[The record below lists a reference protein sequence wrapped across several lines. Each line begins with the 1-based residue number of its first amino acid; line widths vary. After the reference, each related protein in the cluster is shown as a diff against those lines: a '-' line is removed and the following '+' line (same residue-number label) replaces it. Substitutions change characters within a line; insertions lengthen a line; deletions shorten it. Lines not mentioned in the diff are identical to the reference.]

1 MVGFSRSDAHLSRL
15 PLVLDDEGWAA
26 VASELEGLVDRI
38 DKIQR
43 ASGKRLLKTDHEG
56 ELRGELVT
64 MLFEAAE
71 PVKGSR
77 SKPSRDG
84 KAAARKR

>member
-1 MVGFSRSDAHLSRL
+1 MLTGLTD
-15 PLVLDDEGWAA
+15 G
-26 VASELEGLVDRI
+26 ASASVRENASATSNTDTRTVWHPERI

-43 ASGKRLLKTDHEG
+43 ASGKRLLKSDHEG

-71 PVKGSR
+71 AAKGSR
-77 SKPSRDG
+77 GKGSRDG
-84 KAAARKR
+84 KPAARSRR

>member
-1 MVGFSRSDAHLSRL
+1 LSRL
-15 PLVLDDEGWAA
+15 PLVLDAEGWKA
-26 VASELEGLVDRI
+26 VAGELESLVDRI

-43 ASGKRLLKTDHEG
+43 ASGKRLLKSDHEG

-71 PVKGSR
+71 AAKGNR

-84 KAAARKR
+84 KSAARSRR